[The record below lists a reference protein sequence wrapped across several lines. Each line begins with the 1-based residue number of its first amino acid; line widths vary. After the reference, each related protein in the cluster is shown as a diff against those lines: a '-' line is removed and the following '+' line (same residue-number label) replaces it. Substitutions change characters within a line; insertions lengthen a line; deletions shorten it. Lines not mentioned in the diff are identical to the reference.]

1 MCNVHIYV
9 HCTVT
14 VVIFEMYQLKLKNWR
29 KQLKIGDFQS
39 NSKSKN
45 FNSKWV

>member
-14 VVIFEMYQLKLKNWR
+14 VVIFEMYQLKHKNWHLSE
-29 KQLKIGDFQS
+29 QQ
-39 NSKSKN
+39 
-45 FNSKWV
+45 